1 MNESESEES
10 ESTPAGSKEE
20 PEAPSK
26 VENHVTNQSKPEEKP
41 KDDKVAISTSI
52 QGGGSSTHGGSAGSA
67 STEKASLLHRGVWC
81 VIHSIGKRLYI
92 DFLEVLSVLATADF
106 C

>member
-1 MNESESEES
+1 MQKLRDYNEDESESEES

-67 STEKASLLHRGVWC
+67 STEKSIFVASRCMVCDPQYWKTF
-81 VIHSIGKRLYI
+81 IH
-92 DFLEVLSVLATADF
+92 
-106 C
+106 